1 MTFPTKRLLAA
12 AAVIAMAAGLSAC
25 KKEIEAPYDTGICWH
40 AIPMTDGTIK
50 FNKLATNIPNMETC
64 AATLEGMR
72 LRFARM
78 TMASSSR
85 EMMGAYQGNFL
96 FLDARGVSVAADM
109 KKARYL
115 ALVRTG
121 DGRLAIP
128 GAIKRQMEATAPD
141 PATAK

>member
-1 MTFPTKRLLAA
+1 MTVKLLRPLAA
-12 AAVIAMAAGLSAC
+12 AALLAAGGFGLAAC
-25 KKEIEAPYDTGICWH
+25 EKLVEPPYDVGVCWH
-40 AIPMTDGTIK
+40 AIPMSDGTIK
-50 FNKLATNIPNMETC
+50 FNKLADNVPNMETC

-78 TMASSSR
+78 SLATASR

-96 FLDARGVSVAADM
+96 FIDGRGVAVAADM
-109 KKARYL
+109 KKARYI

-128 GAIKRQMEATAPD
+128 GAVRREMQAAADARTAN
-141 PATAK
+141 